1 MATVKITDLPYIT
14 SIQPNTA
21 NTILVGVDI
30 PLDYT
35 GQMTLTTLA
44 QGLYSNNNL
53 KVGNNDIIY
62 ASAVGQ
68 FTGNSSSYLQV
79 TVRNQQGT
87 GSSDLVATADDGS
100 DGTHY
105 IDMGING
112 STYSDPAYS
121 ATKAHDGYLYVQS
134 NDPQGNL
141 VLGTASKNAR
151 INFVVGGI
159 ESSNIVSYITTS
171 GIFSPSINSLVA
183 ANVATLRGEVTAN
196 ADSANSV
203 INTRI
208 SANVATLRGEIT
220 ANADSANSVI
230 NTRISANV
238 ATLRGEITANAA
250 SANSVIDTRITSNI
264 STVNAFAQA
273 AFNKANN
280 ALANST
286 GTFAGD
292 LTITGN
298 TQVARMNTANL
309 SVVGT
314 ANVSGTLNVV
324 GAVSMNATLV
334 MSNVNFNATESA
346 ITLSA
351 SQTIATPVND
361 GYMIHISGK
370 EGVPSRIITDSY
382 GTGAYSVY
390 SSRTAR
396 GNVTNP
402 SAVQTNDI
410 IGRFSA
416 SGYGTTK
423 FQQFGTGRIDFI
435 AAENYTDAKTGSTIK
450 FWNCPTG
457 TNTLTNI
464 ATFNGDSAVFTGV
477 VSPQKGL
484 VLTPNV
490 VSGVTNT
497 LNIDIANN
505 SLYKVTI
512 DNTATVNLS
521 GYQTGKI
528 VEVWMTNSSGTNR
541 AVTHGCLANNSTVNG
556 TSFTLKATSSA
567 YLKYFSIDGDNVN
580 TFVSIVFS

>member
-21 NTILVGVDI
+21 NTVLVGVDI
-30 PLDYT
+30 PLNYT

-62 ASAVGQ
+62 AGSVGQ
-68 FTGNSSSYLQV
+68 FTGNSASYLQV
-79 TVRNQQGT
+79 AIRNQQGS
-87 GSSDLVATADDGS
+87 GSSDLVATADDGN

-112 STYSDPAYS
+112 STYNDPTYS

-141 VLGTASKNAR
+141 VLGTASSNSR

-159 ESSNIVSYITTS
+159 QSQNIVSYITTS

-183 ANVATLRGEVTAN
+183 ANVATLRGEITAN
-196 ADSANSV
+196 AASANSV
-203 INTRI
+203 INT
-208 SANVATLRGEIT
+208 N
-220 ANADSANSVI
+220 
-230 NTRISANV
+230 ISANV

-250 SANSVIDTRITSNI
+250 SANSVINTRITANI
-264 STVNAFAQA
+264 ATANLFTQA
-273 AFNKANN
+273 AFDKANN
-280 ALANST
+280 ALANTSGTFGGNLTISGNVIVTGQTSST
-286 GTFAGD
+286 GPIT
-292 LTITGN
+292 TGN
-298 TQVARMNTANL
+298 LIVNGTTSL
-309 SVVGT
+309 SG
-314 ANVSGTLNVV
+314 NVV
-324 GAVSMNATLV
+324 MNAATYMTGAVTVNSTMVLAN
-334 MSNVNFNATESA
+334 SNFNATESA
-346 ITLSA
+346 MTITA
-351 SQTIATPVND
+351 SDTVAIPVND

-370 EGVPSRIITDSY
+370 NGIPARIVADSY

-390 SSRTAR
+390 ASRTAR

-410 IGRFSA
+410 IGRFS
-416 SGYGTTK
+416 SNGYGTTK
-423 FQQFGTGRIDFI
+423 FQTFGTGRIDFV
-435 AAENYTDAKTGSTIK
+435 AAENYTDSKTGSIIK
-450 FWNCPTG
+450 FWNCPIG

-464 ATFNGDSAVFTGV
+464 ATFNGDSATFTGIV
-477 VSPQKGL
+477 NPQKGL

-556 TSFTLKATSSA
+556 TSFTLKGTSSA
-567 YLKYFSIDGDNVN
+567 YLKYFSINGDNVN

>member
-30 PLDYT
+30 PLNYT

-62 ASAVGQ
+62 AGSVGQ
-68 FTGNSSSYLQV
+68 FTGNSASYLQV
-79 TVRNQQGT
+79 AIRNQQGS
-87 GSSDLVATADDGS
+87 GSSDLVATADDGN

-112 STYSDPAYS
+112 STYNDPTFS

-134 NDPQGNL
+134 NEPQGNL
-141 VLGTASKNAR
+141 ILGTASSNAR

-159 ESSNIVSYITTS
+159 QSQNIVSYITTS

-183 ANVATLRGEVTAN
+183 ANVATLRSEITAN
-196 ADSANSV
+196 ATSANSV
-203 INTRI
+203 INTNI
-208 SANVATLRGEIT
+208 SANVATLRGEISSNVST
-220 ANADSANSVI
+220 I
-230 NTRISANV
+230 NGS
-238 ATLRGEITANAA
+238 ITANAA
-250 SANSVIDTRITSNI
+250 SANSVINTRITANI
-264 STVNAFAQA
+264 ATANLFTQA
-273 AFNKANN
+273 AFDKANN
-280 ALANST
+280 ALANTT
-286 GTFAGD
+286 GTFGGN
-292 LTITGN
+292 LTISGNVTVVGQTSSTGPITTGN
-298 TQVARMNTANL
+298 LIVNGTTSL
-309 SVVGT
+309 SG
-314 ANVSGTLNVV
+314 NVV
-324 GAVSMNATLV
+324 MNATTYMTGVVTVNSTMVLAN
-334 MSNVNFNATESA
+334 SNFNATEA
-346 ITLSA
+346 AMTITA
-351 SQTIATPVND
+351 SETVATPVND

-370 EGVPSRIITDSY
+370 NGIPARIITDSY

-390 SSRTAR
+390 ASRTAR
-396 GNVTNP
+396 GTPASP
-402 SAVQTNDI
+402 SAVQLNDT
-410 IGRFSA
+410 IGRFAA

-423 FQQFGTGRIDFI
+423 FQTLGTGRIDFI
-435 AAENYTDAKTGSTIK
+435 AAENYTDSKTGSIIK
-450 FWNCPTG
+450 FWNCPIG

-464 ATFNGDSAVFTGV
+464 ATFNGDSAVFTGIV
-477 VSPQKGL
+477 NPQKGL
-484 VLTPNV
+484 VLSPNV

-567 YLKYFSIDGDNVN
+567 YLKYFSINGDNVN